1 MDSEHKYDDIINLE
15 HHISKTHKQMSM
27 QNRAAQFAP
36 FAALTGYEEAVK
48 ETARFTEQKI
58 ELDEKLNNIL
68 DEKLRLIQS
77 QIKNM
82 PEITVTY
89 FVPDDK
95 KRGGKYQKITGKIK
109 KIDDYNKFIIF
120 TDGKFISIKDIINI
134 SGETLT
140 IT

>member
-36 FAALTGYEEAVK
+36 FVALTGYEEAVK

-58 ELDEKLNNIL
+58 ELDEELNNIL

-77 QIKNM
+77 QIKNT
-82 PEITVTY
+82 PEITVIY

-120 TDGKFISIKDIINI
+120 TDGKYIPIKDIIDI
-134 SGETLT
+134 SGEILT

>member
-58 ELDEKLNNIL
+58 ELDEELNNIL

-77 QIKNM
+77 QIKNT
-82 PEITVTY
+82 PEITVIY

-95 KRGGKYQKITGKIK
+95 KRGGKYKKITGKIK

-120 TDGKFISIKDIINI
+120 TDGKYIPIKDIIDI

>member
-48 ETARFTEQKI
+48 ETARFIEQKI
-58 ELDEKLNNIL
+58 ELDEELNNIL

>member
-58 ELDEKLNNIL
+58 ELDEELNNIL

>member
-58 ELDEKLNNIL
+58 ELDEELNNIKSL
-68 DEKLRLIQS
+68 VKERKFVFANQRL
-77 QIKNM
+77 
-82 PEITVTY
+82 ERAGT
-89 FVPDDK
+89 
-95 KRGGKYQKITGKIK
+95 
-109 KIDDYNKFIIF
+109 
-120 TDGKFISIKDIINI
+120 
-134 SGETLT
+134 
-140 IT
+140 

>member
-58 ELDEKLNNIL
+58 ELDEELNNIL

-77 QIKNM
+77 QIKNT
-82 PEITVTY
+82 PEITVIY

-120 TDGKFISIKDIINI
+120 TDGKYIPIKDIIDI
-134 SGETLT
+134 SGEILT

>member
-58 ELDEKLNNIL
+58 ELDEELNNIL

-77 QIKNM
+77 QIKNT
-82 PEITVTY
+82 PEITVIY

-120 TDGKFISIKDIINI
+120 TDGKYIPIKDIIDI
-134 SGETLT
+134 SGEILT
-140 IT
+140 IS

>member
-1 MDSEHKYDDIINLE
+1 MDNEHKYDDIINLE

-48 ETARFTEQKI
+48 ETARFTEKKI
-58 ELDEKLNNIL
+58 ELDEELNNIL

-77 QIKNM
+77 QIKNT

-95 KRGGKYQKITGKIK
+95 KRGGKYQKTTGKIK

-120 TDGKFISIKDIINI
+120 TDGKCISIKDIIDI
-134 SGETLT
+134 S
-140 IT
+140 

>member
-36 FAALTGYEEAVK
+36 FAALTGYQEAVK

-58 ELDEKLNNIL
+58 ELDEELNNIL

>member
-58 ELDEKLNNIL
+58 ELDEELNNIL

-77 QIKNM
+77 QIKNT
-82 PEITVTY
+82 PEITVIY

-120 TDGKFISIKDIINI
+120 TDGKYIPIKDIIDI

>member
-58 ELDEKLNNIL
+58 ELDEELNNIL

-77 QIKNM
+77 QIKNT
-82 PEITVTY
+82 PEITVIY

-120 TDGKFISIKDIINI
+120 TDGKYITIKDIIDI
-134 SGETLT
+134 SGEILT

>member
-58 ELDEKLNNIL
+58 ELDEELNNIL

-82 PEITVTY
+82 SEITVTY

>member
-58 ELDEKLNNIL
+58 ELDEELNNIL

-77 QIKNM
+77 QIKNT
-82 PEITVTY
+82 PEITVIY
-89 FVPDDK
+89 FVSDDK

-120 TDGKFISIKDIINI
+120 TDGKYIPIKDIIDI
-134 SGETLT
+134 SGEILT

>member
-1 MDSEHKYDDIINLE
+1 MGKYDDIINLE

-58 ELDEKLNNIL
+58 ELDEELNNIL

-77 QIKNM
+77 QIKNT
-82 PEITVTY
+82 PEITVIY

-120 TDGKFISIKDIINI
+120 TDGKYIPIKDIIDI
-134 SGETLT
+134 SGEILT

>member
-1 MDSEHKYDDIINLE
+1 
-15 HHISKTHKQMSM
+15 
-27 QNRAAQFAP
+27 
-36 FAALTGYEEAVK
+36 
-48 ETARFTEQKI
+48 
-58 ELDEKLNNIL
+58 
-68 DEKLRLIQS
+68 
-77 QIKNM
+77 M

>member
-58 ELDEKLNNIL
+58 ELDEELNNIL

-77 QIKNM
+77 QIKNT
-82 PEITVTY
+82 PEITVIY

-120 TDGKFISIKDIINI
+120 TDEKYIPIKDIIDI

>member
-58 ELDEKLNNIL
+58 ELDEELNNIL

-77 QIKNM
+77 QLKNT
-82 PEITVTY
+82 PEITVIY

-120 TDGKFISIKDIINI
+120 TDGKYIPIKDIIDI
-134 SGETLT
+134 SGEILT

>member
-58 ELDEKLNNIL
+58 ELDEELNNIL

-120 TDGKFISIKDIINI
+120 TDGKYIPIKDIIDI
-134 SGETLT
+134 SGEILT

>member
-58 ELDEKLNNIL
+58 ELDEELNNIL
-68 DEKLRLIQS
+68 DEKLRLVQS
-77 QIKNM
+77 QIKNT
-82 PEITVTY
+82 PEITVIY

-120 TDGKFISIKDIINI
+120 TDGKYIPIKDIIDI

>member
-36 FAALTGYEEAVK
+36 FAALTGYEEAVQ

-58 ELDEKLNNIL
+58 ELDEELNNIL

>member
-48 ETARFTEQKI
+48 ETARFTEKKI
-58 ELDEKLNNIL
+58 ELDEELNNIL

-77 QIKNM
+77 QIKNT

-120 TDGKFISIKDIINI
+120 TDGKCISIKDIIDI

>member
-58 ELDEKLNNIL
+58 ELDEELNNIL

-77 QIKNM
+77 QIKNT

>member
-1 MDSEHKYDDIINLE
+1 MDNEHKYDDIINLE

-58 ELDEKLNNIL
+58 ELDEELNNIL

-77 QIKNM
+77 QIKNT

>member
-15 HHISKTHKQMSM
+15 HHISKTYKQMSM

-58 ELDEKLNNIL
+58 ELDEELNNIL

>member
-1 MDSEHKYDDIINLE
+1 MDNEHKYDDIINLE

-48 ETARFTEQKI
+48 ETARFTEKKI
-58 ELDEKLNNIL
+58 ELDEELNNIL

-77 QIKNM
+77 QIKNT

-120 TDGKFISIKDIINI
+120 TDGKCISIKDIIDI
-134 SGETLT
+134 S
-140 IT
+140 

>member
-58 ELDEKLNNIL
+58 ELDEELNNIL
-68 DEKLRLIQS
+68 DKKLRLIQS